1 MELITPESV
10 GLSSPRLDRIREH
23 FDSYVDDGRL
33 PGYLVLVARR
43 NHPAFLSTYGMCN
56 LETSQTVEDD
66 TLFRIYSMTKPITS
80 VALMMLYERGLFQL
94 DDPVSEYLPALK
106 DMTVY
111 IKGAPDDYATEPANT
126 AITIR
131 HLLTHTSG
139 LTYGFLDSHPVDAIY
154 RSKGIETLDANYDI
168 GSFVDRLGDLPLLF
182 SPGTKWNYSV
192 ATDVI
197 GRLIEVLSG
206 KRLDTYFNEHILG
219 PLGMKETAFTV
230 SRDLLT
236 RFAACYTCKDDGF
249 YLSDAPETSPYRGSR
264 TFLSGGGGLVS
275 TASDYYAFCK
285 LMLNRGEVNSQRLLG
300 TRTVDYMTSNHL
312 PAGGDLSSMGQP
324 VFSETRFDGIGFGLG
339 FSVTLDPVQAQI
351 LGSPGEY
358 AWGGLAG
365 TGFWIDPREELICIF
380 MTQLIPSSSYP
391 LRRELRTLVYQ
402 SIID

>member
-1 MELITPESV
+1 M
-10 GLSSPRLDRIREH
+10 
-23 FDSYVDDGRL
+23 
-33 PGYLVLVARR
+33 
-43 NHPAFLSTYGMCN
+43 
-56 LETSQTVEDD
+56 
-66 TLFRIYSMTKPITS
+66 
-80 VALMMLYERGLFQL
+80 
-94 DDPVSEYLPALK
+94 
-106 DMTVY
+106 
-111 IKGAPDDYATEPANT
+111 
-126 AITIR
+126 
-131 HLLTHTSG
+131 
-139 LTYGFLDSHPVDAIY
+139 
-154 RSKGIETLDANYDI
+154 
-168 GSFVDRLGDLPLLF
+168 
-182 SPGTKWNYSV
+182 
-192 ATDVI
+192 
-197 GRLIEVLSG
+197 
-206 KRLDTYFNEHILG
+206 
-219 PLGMKETAFTV
+219 
-230 SRDLLT
+230 
-236 RFAACYTCKDDGF
+236 
-249 YLSDAPETSPYRGSR
+249 
-264 TFLSGGGGLVS
+264 S